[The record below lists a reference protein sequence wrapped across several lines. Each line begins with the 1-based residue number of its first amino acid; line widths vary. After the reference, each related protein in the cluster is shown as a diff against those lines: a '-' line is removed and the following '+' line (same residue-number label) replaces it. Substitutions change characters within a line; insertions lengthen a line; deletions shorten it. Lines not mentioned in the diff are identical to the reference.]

1 MRSKAFFVN
10 GGYGRVV
17 SSIPA
22 FELYAK
28 ESDDDDFIIVCE
40 GGTDAFKG
48 HPDLD
53 HRAYDNWHK
62 NLFQE
67 KLKDRDI
74 VSPEPYR
81 IWEYYNQQAS
91 LAQGYDIAINNKGL
105 RKLDKPR
112 MFLSKEEM
120 LTGRQIINQVK
131 DKLKKDKVII
141 IQPFGRAIQH
151 VDGSFVDNT
160 GRSIE
165 YKDLKSLIKKLQEN
179 DFAVVTM
186 AEMGFDFSKDKF
198 KDDVAMPEQVALRNW
213 TAAIKFA
220 NHFLGCDSVGQHL
233 AYMVDTPSTVV
244 LGPTYP
250 INVSY
255 PDCDYFNIV
264 DLGMKERVYD
274 PIRIM
279 PDETTSRHNE
289 HLMSM
294 TADIHDYIIDRVL
307 GKPEPKEDD
316 EQQK

>member
-131 DKLKKDKVII
+131 EKLKKDKVII

>member
-74 VSPEPYR
+74 ISPEPYR

-131 DKLKKDKVII
+131 DKLKK
-141 IQPFGRAIQH
+141 
-151 VDGSFVDNT
+151 
-160 GRSIE
+160 
-165 YKDLKSLIKKLQEN
+165 EN
-179 DFAVVTM
+179 V
-186 AEMGFDFSKDKF
+186 
-198 KDDVAMPEQVALRNW
+198 
-213 TAAIKFA
+213 
-220 NHFLGCDSVGQHL
+220 
-233 AYMVDTPSTVV
+233 
-244 LGPTYP
+244 
-250 INVSY
+250 
-255 PDCDYFNIV
+255 
-264 DLGMKERVYD
+264 
-274 PIRIM
+274 
-279 PDETTSRHNE
+279 
-289 HLMSM
+289 
-294 TADIHDYIIDRVL
+294 
-307 GKPEPKEDD
+307 
-316 EQQK
+316 

>member
-17 SSIPA
+17 SSIPG

-28 ESDDDDFIIVCE
+28 ESGDKDFIIVCE

-62 NLFQE
+62 NLFKE
-67 KLKDRDI
+67 KLIDKDI

-81 IWEYYNQQAS
+81 IWEYYNQKAS

-105 RKLDKPR
+105 RDLPKPR
-112 MFLSKEEM
+112 MFLSKEETLM
-120 LTGRQIINQVK
+120 GRQIVNQVK
-131 DKLKKDKVII
+131 ENT
-141 IQPFGRAIQH
+141 
-151 VDGSFVDNT
+151 FVDNT

-165 YKDLKSLIKKLQEN
+165 YKDLKEIIRKLQEN

-186 AEMGFDFSKDKF
+186 AEMGFDFTKDKF
-198 KDDVAMPEQVALRNW
+198 KDDVAMPESVSLRHW
-213 TAAIKFA
+213 SAAIKFA
-220 NHFLGCDSVGQHL
+220 NHFIGCDSVGQHL
-233 AYMVDTPSTVV
+233 SYIMDTPSTII

-264 DLGMKERVYD
+264 DLGQHGRVYD

-289 HLMSM
+289 NLMSM
-294 TADIHDYIIDRVL
+294 SKDIVEYVIDRVL
-307 GKPEPKEDD
+307 GKPIEEENDTK
-316 EQQK
+316 

>member
-91 LAQGYDIAINNKGL
+91 LAEGYDIAINNKGL

-250 INVSY
+250 VNVSY

>member
-131 DKLKKDKVII
+131 EKLKKDKVII

-294 TADIHDYIIDRVL
+294 TADIHEYIIDRVL

>member
-131 DKLKKDKVII
+131 EKLKKDKVII

-255 PDCDYFNIV
+255 PDWDYFNIV
-264 DLGMKERVYD
+264 DFGMKVRVYD

>member
-250 INVSY
+250 VNVSY

-307 GKPEPKEDD
+307 GKPEPKEND

>member
-74 VSPEPYR
+74 ISPEPYR

-131 DKLKKDKVII
+131 EKLKKDKVII

>member
-74 VSPEPYR
+74 ISPEPYR